1 MRGKNIAALIGWLCA
16 ALYLVSLFFLVFQ
29 GGKTSLMLFVMLNA
43 LGLYLFLGRW
53 SGIGQVQGTRMLAG
67 DSGKAGFLLFQAGT
81 RLKVKLGI
89 QVPGFWPIPYV
100 IVREKLTRVTGTE
113 SQDYELSVV
122 PDYRRRG
129 TILYETAPLRRG
141 RYRFQ
146 RTHCSTRDIFGL
158 FEHKGSFEQPL
169 EIQVTP
175 RTVEIRDWR
184 ALRRSKSGVIQQK
197 VASNWS
203 RETTQIDGVR
213 EYIHG
218 DRMSRIHWNATART
232 GEWKSKEYE
241 REALPRL
248 VIVLDRGAASYRSA
262 EGFEMA
268 VSAAAS
274 LLEMAER
281 KHMPV
286 GFVSAGAERL
296 RFGTGQTGSI
306 REAVMN
312 HLIDVE
318 ADGQGTFGEAL
329 AEASERFESGAYVI
343 IVSPL
348 AEDAIARALERLE
361 VKRQVALHVLIADR
375 ASSSEDE
382 ERIRHWQLMLLSKG
396 WDYCRISRL
405 EELTEALEVGSA

>member
-1 MRGKNIAALIGWLCA
+1 MGRFLKTRIGWLCA

-43 LGLYLFLGRW
+43 LGLYLLLGRW
-53 SGIGQVQGTRMLAG
+53 SGIGSVQGVRSLAEG
-67 DSGKAGFLLFQAGT
+67 SADLHSFPAGT
-81 RLKVKLGI
+81 RLKIKLALQI
-89 QVPGFWPIPYV
+89 PGYWPIPYV
-100 IVREKLTRVTGTE
+100 IVRERLTRSSGTE

-129 TILYETAPLRRG
+129 SLVYETAPLRRG

-169 EIQVTP
+169 EIRVTP
-175 RTVEIRDWR
+175 RTVAIRDWK
-184 ALRRSKSGVIQQK
+184 ALRRSKSGIIQQK
-197 VASNWS
+197 VSSNWS

-241 REALPRL
+241 REALPRF
-248 VIVLDRGAASYRSA
+248 VVVLDRRASAYRTP
-262 EGFEMA
+262 EGFELA

-274 LLEMAER
+274 MMELATGR
-281 KHMPV
+281 RMPV
-286 GFVSAGAERL
+286 GFVSAGAERSW
-296 RFGTGQTGSI
+296 FGLEQAGNV
-306 REAVMN
+306 REAVQE

-318 ADGQGTFGEAL
+318 ADGQGSLAEAV

-343 IVSPL
+343 IVSPQT
-348 AEDAIARALERLE
+348 DASIARALETLDAR
-361 VKRQVALHVLIADR
+361 RQIALHVMIADR
-375 ASSSEDE
+375 ALSSEEE
-382 ERIRHWQLMLLSKG
+382 ERFRQWHRLFLAKG
-396 WDYCRISRL
+396 WDCCRISRL
-405 EELTEALEVGSA
+405 DELTDALEVGSA

>member
-1 MRGKNIAALIGWLCA
+1 MSKFMAARIGWLCA
-16 ALYLVSLFFLVFQ
+16 ALYLISLFFLIFQ

-53 SGIGQVQGTRMLAG
+53 SGIGQVQGNRTLAG
-67 DSGKAGFLLFQAGT
+67 GSGTADFSVFQAGT
-81 RLKVKLGI
+81 RLKVKLAI
-89 QVPGFWPIPYV
+89 QVPGYWPIPYI

-129 TILYETAPLRRG
+129 TLLYETAPLRRG

-146 RTHCSTRDIFGL
+146 RTHCSTRDVFGL
-158 FEHKGSFEQPL
+158 FEHKGSFEQPF

-175 RTVEIRDWR
+175 RTVPLRDWR

-197 VASNWS
+197 LATQWA

-248 VIVLDRGAASYRSA
+248 VIVLDRRAASYRTA
-262 EGFEMA
+262 EGFELA

-274 LLEMAER
+274 LLELADR
-281 KHMPV
+281 KQMPA
-286 GFVSAGAERL
+286 GFVSAGAERAW
-296 RFGTGQTGSI
+296 FGVGQSGSI
-306 REAVMN
+306 REEVMR
-312 HLIDVE
+312 HLIDAE
-318 ADGQGTFGEAL
+318 ADGQGSLGEAL
-329 AEASERFESGAYVI
+329 AEASERFEPGAYVI
-343 IVSPL
+343 LVSPQAEETL
-348 AEDAIARALERLE
+348 AKALEAVE
-361 VKRQVALHVLIADR
+361 AKRQVALHVLVAER
-375 ASSSEDE
+375 AAEAEEE
-382 ERIRHWQLMLLSKG
+382 ERYRQWRLMFLSKG
-396 WDYCRISRL
+396 WECCRISRL
-405 EELTEALEVGSA
+405 EELTEALEVSSA